1 MSADQTLT
9 KDDHAHPRGSGA
21 GARIEAEG
29 IWKRYGEVAA
39 CRDVNLTI
47 EASEFVTLLGP
58 SGSGKT
64 TLLNIIAG
72 FTKPTEG
79 SLKVDGHDLT
89 RTPSHKRDIGMV
101 FQQYALFPHMT
112 VAENVMFPLKQR
124 KMPAAEAKQKVQL
137 ALQTVHLGDLGH
149 RRPGQLSGG
158 QQQRVALARAI
169 VYGPRVLLMDEPL
182 GALDKKLREWLQ
194 LEIKRVHREVGSTF
208 VFVTHNQEEA
218 LVLSD
223 RIAVFNNGGIEQ
235 VGTADEL
242 YERPRTL
249 FVARFLGD
257 STTLR
262 GTASARSDGGTDLD
276 VGGSVVRAAGRLD
289 SAAGAVVVRPERMRI
304 LDSGEVPAGMNA
316 IKAKVVEA
324 VYLGSARVLQLQRR
338 DGTELTVREPAG
350 SWSNAERG
358 QTVLAGWRIE
368 DGVLLADD
376 PEAEKVYT

>member
-1 MSADQTLT
+1 MSAEPLT
-9 KDDHAHPRGSGA
+9 KNDHAHPRGSGA

-29 IWKRYGEVAA
+29 IWKRYGDVAA

-79 SLKVDGHDLT
+79 SLQVDGHDLT

-208 VFVTHNQEEA
+208 VFVTHDQEEA

-242 YERPRTL
+242 WPASSVTPRPCAAPPAPAPT
-249 FVARFLGD
+249 AAPISTSGAAWCEPPGD
-257 STTLR
+257 STR
-262 GTASARSDGGTDLD
+262 RPVRWWSARSGCGFSTPA
-276 VGGSVVRAAGRLD
+276 RF
-289 SAAGAVVVRPERMRI
+289 RP
-304 LDSGEVPAGMNA
+304 G
-316 IKAKVVEA
+316 
-324 VYLGSARVLQLQRR
+324 
-338 DGTELTVREPAG
+338 
-350 SWSNAERG
+350 
-358 QTVLAGWRIE
+358 
-368 DGVLLADD
+368 
-376 PEAEKVYT
+376 